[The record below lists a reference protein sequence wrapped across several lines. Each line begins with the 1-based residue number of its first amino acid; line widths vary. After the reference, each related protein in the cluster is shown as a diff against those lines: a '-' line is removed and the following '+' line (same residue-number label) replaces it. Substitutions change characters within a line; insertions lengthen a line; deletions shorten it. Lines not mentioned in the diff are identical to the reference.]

1 MPIMNFKVV
10 MEIIGGA
17 YPEDVLRQLAIDEWV
32 YPGLTQVAA
41 SATLTVNLGG
51 LTTINFAFIRCN
63 RTFTFNF
70 SSVGASQA
78 FSANGVVILAGCA
91 ETALAVANTD
101 GSNSAD
107 VEVLLGGT

>member
-1 MPIMNFKVV
+1 MNLKVV

-51 LTTINFAFIRCN
+51 LTTINFAFI
-63 RTFTFNF
+63 
-70 SSVGASQA
+70 
-78 FSANGVVILAGCA
+78 
-91 ETALAVANTD
+91 
-101 GSNSAD
+101 
-107 VEVLLGGT
+107 